1 MPLPLLPVIAGT
13 AARVA
18 AGQVVRQ
25 GVKYTAKRMA
35 KRAAV
40 RARRFLRKYGDDIL
54 EAGANAALA
63 GLAAA
68 FGGNYTPK
76 DKNDEAGAAGGGG
89 RARGAAGAVA
99 DLPTLGSPKRAE
111 KVSSPTVDT
120 IRGQIADLLKV
131 AISFRDISSKHHKL
145 LLDQHAQAVRVSR
158 EGLQERRDPVSAVDA
173 TPEPTQGGDLMSATD
188 LETDFQDL
196 HQAIQNVID
205 RLNGISSGDGG
216 GGGGIDIDLPSNRS
230 KGPKGKG
237 ALRRLLGRGA
247 GLLRGG
253 ARGLANFASR
263 AAMVAGPAE
272 AIGLAGAA
280 TVAGL
285 YAIDKFM
292 KSTYSDAN
300 KPLAELERR
309 YGMKAIKNSSGF
321 TTHFEIKGKKYPSD
335 NLPPDYQTLLDAYG
349 PTADPRTPATKNALN
364 YIQKNRE
371 HFKSL
376 EKETQR
382 RQVQAGIQP
391 AKPGQ
396 TSSPMGSS
404 TTGAV
409 TGGGAQAVSATPP
422 PSATRSSSSG
432 VANVSGGGGTK
443 LAPQK
448 SRDASASPE
457 APRPTAA
464 TAIQEAAM
472 APPIDQ
478 TATSFNI
485 NTPQGIQSVRQQQVR
500 TGFVGTGNVPDP
512 TYYNVGSLPA
522 SIMFYMPHVKPDGTH
537 PTLNEAR
544 F

>member
-1 MPLPLLPVIAGT
+1 MKGLANLALKISKG
-13 AARVA
+13 
-18 AGQVVRQ
+18 
-25 GVKYTAKRMA
+25 AKRTY
-35 KRAAV
+35 KRSAV
-40 RARRFLRKYGDDIL
+40 RTRRFLRKHGDDIL

-76 DKNDEAGAAGGGG
+76 DKNDEAGAAGGAG

-111 KVSSPTVDT
+111 KISSPTVDT

-158 EGLQERRDPVSAVDA
+158 EGMQERRDPVSAVDA

-216 GGGGIDIDLPSNRS
+216 GGGGVDIDLPSNRS

-247 GLLRGG
+247 NLLRGG
-253 ARGLANFASR
+253 LQGLANFGGTSVGVAT
-263 AAMVAGPAE
+263 AAM
-272 AIGLAGAA
+272 GAA
-280 TVAGL
+280 IATTGAGL

-376 EKETQR
+376 EKETQT
-382 RQVQAGIQP
+382 RQIQKGIQP
-391 AKPGQ
+391 AKPGFQ
-396 TSSPMGSS
+396 PGGGSF
-404 TTGAV
+404 G
-409 TGGGAQAVSATPP
+409 GGGASGSYGSPQAVSATPP
-422 PSATRSSSSG
+422 PSATRTSSSG
-432 VANVSGGGGTK
+432 AAKVSGGGGTK
-443 LAPQK
+443 PAQQK
-448 SRDASASPE
+448 PKDASAAPE
-457 APRPTAA
+457 APRTTAA

-472 APPIDQ
+472 APPLDQ
-478 TATSFNI
+478 TTPLNI
-485 NTPQGIQSVRQQQVR
+485 STPQGIQSVRQQQVR

>member
-13 AARVA
+13 AARVG

-40 RARRFLRKYGDDIL
+40 RTRRFLRKYGDDIL

-76 DKNDEAGAAGGGG
+76 DRNDGAGAAGGGG

-99 DLPTLGSPKRAE
+99 DLPTLGSPKKAE
-111 KVSSPTVDT
+111 KISSPTVDT
-120 IRGQIADLLKV
+120 IRGQIADLLKI
-131 AISFRDISSKHHKL
+131 AISFRDVSSKHHKL
-145 LLDQHAQAVRVSR
+145 LVDQHAQAVRVSR
-158 EGLQERRDPVSAVDA
+158 EGMQERRDPASAVDA

-216 GGGGIDIDLPSNRS
+216 GGGGGIDIDLPSNKS

-253 ARGLANFASR
+253 MQGLANFGGTSVGVAT
-263 AAMVAGPAE
+263 AAMTA
-272 AIGLAGAA
+272 AIA
-280 TVAGL
+280 TTGAGL

-364 YIQKNRE
+364 YIQKNKE

-376 EKETQR
+376 EKETQT
-382 RQVQAGIQP
+382 RQIQAGIQP

-396 TSSPMGSS
+396 ISSPMGSS

-422 PSATRSSSSG
+422 PSATKISSSG
-432 VANVSGGGGTK
+432 VANVGGGGGTK

-457 APRPTAA
+457 APPPKAA
-464 TAIQEAAM
+464 AAIQEAAM
-472 APPIDQ
+472 APPLDQ
-478 TATSFNI
+478 TTTPLNI
-485 NTPQGIQSVRQQQVR
+485 STPQGIQSVRQEQVR

>member
-1 MPLPLLPVIAGT
+1 MKGLANIALKMSKG
-13 AARVA
+13 
-18 AGQVVRQ
+18 
-25 GVKYTAKRMA
+25 AKRTY
-35 KRAAV
+35 KRSAV

-68 FGGNYTPK
+68 FGGSYTPK
-76 DKNDEAGAAGGGG
+76 DKEDAAGAAGGG
-89 RARGAAGAVA
+89 RARGGAGAVA
-99 DLPTLGSPKRAE
+99 QLPTLGSPKKAE

-120 IRGQIADLLKV
+120 IRGQLADLLKV
-131 AISFRDISSKHHKL
+131 AISFRDVSSKHHKL
-145 LLDQHAQAVRVSR
+145 LVDQHAQAVRVSR
-158 EGLQERRDPVSAVDA
+158 EGTQERRDPTSAVDA

-196 HQAIQNVID
+196 HRAIQDVID
-205 RLNGISSGDGG
+205 RLNGISSGGG
-216 GGGGIDIDLPSNRS
+216 GGGFDIDLPSNRS

-237 ALRRLLGRGA
+237 TLRRLLGRGA
-247 GLLRGG
+247 NLLRGG
-253 ARGLANFASR
+253 VRGLGNFASR
-263 AAMVAGPAE
+263 AAMVSGTAE

-280 TVAGL
+280 TAAGL

-292 KSTYSDAN
+292 KSTYNDAN

-349 PTADPRTPATKNALN
+349 PTADPRTPATKNALS

-422 PSATRSSSSG
+422 PSATRVSSSG
-432 VANVSGGGGTK
+432 VANVGGGGGTK
-443 LAPQK
+443 LPPQK
-448 SRDASASPE
+448 QRDASASPE
-457 APRPTAA
+457 APPSTAA
-464 TAIQEAAM
+464 AAIQEAAM
-472 APPIDQ
+472 APPLDQ
-478 TATSFNI
+478 TTTPLNI

-500 TGFVGTGNVPDP
+500 AGFVGTGNVPDP

>member
-1 MPLPLLPVIAGT
+1 MKGLAKIALKMSKG
-13 AARVA
+13 
-18 AGQVVRQ
+18 
-25 GVKYTAKRMA
+25 AKRTY
-35 KRAAV
+35 KRSAV
-40 RARRFLRKYGDDIL
+40 RARRFLRKHGDDIL

-76 DKNDEAGAAGGGG
+76 DKNDDAGAASGG

-111 KVSSPTVDT
+111 KISSPTVDT

-158 EGLQERRDPVSAVDA
+158 EGMQERRDPASAVDA

-196 HQAIQNVID
+196 HRAIQDVID
-205 RLNGISSGDGG
+205 RLNGISSGGG
-216 GGGGIDIDLPSNRS
+216 GGGGDLDIDLPSNRS

-237 ALRRLLGRGA
+237 TLRRLLGRGA
-247 GLLRGG
+247 NFLRGG
-253 ARGLANFASR
+253 MQGLANFGGTSVGVAT
-263 AAMVAGPAE
+263 AAMTA
-272 AIGLAGAA
+272 AIA
-280 TVAGL
+280 TTGAGL

-292 KSTYSDAN
+292 KSTYNDAN

-349 PTADPRTPATKNALN
+349 PTADPRTPATKNALS

-422 PSATRSSSSG
+422 PSATKVSTG
-432 VANVSGGGGTK
+432 AAANVGGGGGGTK

-448 SRDASASPE
+448 QRDASASPE
-457 APRPTAA
+457 APPSTAA
-464 TAIQEAAM
+464 AAIQEAAM
-472 APPIDQ
+472 APPLDQ
-478 TATSFNI
+478 TTTPLNI
-485 NTPQGIQSVRQQQVR
+485 STPQGIQAVRQEQVR